1 MSQIFHL
8 CVVKVTLVEPR
19 KELLCPQDL
28 EYFTQVF
35 EMVFWRL
42 TIDENVIQVNQDA
55 LPYLLGKDLVH
66 ERLEY
71 CWSIRQTKR
80 QDLELIE
87 SLWGPK
93 RRLLTIFGL
102 YPNLIVALHQ
112 VDR

>member
-1 MSQIFHL
+1 M
-8 CVVKVTLVEPR
+8 TLAEPAE
-19 KELLCPQDL
+19 ELLCPQDL

-35 EMVFWRL
+35 EMVLWRL
-42 TIDENVIQVNQDA
+42 AVDENVIQVNQDA

-71 CWSIRQTKR
+71 CRSIRQTKQ
-80 QDLELIE
+80 QDLEILE

-93 RRLLTIFGL
+93 CRLLTIFGL

>member
-1 MSQIFHL
+1 M
-8 CVVKVTLVEPR
+8 TLVEPA
-19 KELLCPQDL
+19 KELLYPQDL
-28 EYFTQVF
+28 EYFMQVCK
-35 EMVFWRL
+35 MVFWRL
-42 TIDENVIQVNQDA
+42 TVDENVIQVNQDA
-55 LPYLLGKDLVH
+55 LPYLLGEDLIY

-93 RRLLTIFGL
+93 CRLLTIFGL
-102 YPNLIVALHQ
+102 YPNLVVALHQ

>member
-1 MSQIFHL
+1 MAQIFHL
-8 CVVKVTLVEPR
+8 CVIEVTLVEPA

-28 EYFTQVF
+28 EYFTQVC

-42 TIDENVIQVNQDA
+42 TGDENVIQVNQDA
-55 LPYLLGKDLVH
+55 LPYLLGKDLIH

-71 CWSIRQTKR
+71 YWSICQTKR

-93 RRLLTIFGL
+93 CRLLTILRL
-102 YPNLIVALHQ
+102 YPNLIVALHH
-112 VDR
+112 VDC